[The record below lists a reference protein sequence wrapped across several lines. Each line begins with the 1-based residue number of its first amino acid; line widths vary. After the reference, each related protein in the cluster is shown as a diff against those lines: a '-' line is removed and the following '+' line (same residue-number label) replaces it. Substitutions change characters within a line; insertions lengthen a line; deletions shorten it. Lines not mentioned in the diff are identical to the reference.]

1 MADCNRAECVRM
13 TSTAGE
19 YVYVSAGRG
28 DDLVD
33 AADNVQRT
41 DVVAVEFTDFDVDCD
56 DAGLLV
62 VRN

>member
-28 DDLVD
+28 DDVCALYIVGSV
-33 AADNVQRT
+33 NQ
-41 DVVAVEFTDFDVDCD
+41 VVAVEFTDFDVDCD

>member
-1 MADCNRAECVRM
+1 M

-28 DDLVD
+28 DDVCALYIVGSV
-33 AADNVQRT
+33 NQ
-41 DVVAVEFTDFDVDCD
+41 VVAVEFTDFDVDCD